1 MLILKWKTYLLCQR
15 WIVIVE
21 MCIRD
26 RSHTIHFQSQSY
38 QGAILGIDH
47 LVVDLQEHDCIS
59 IKMASKTARFLQY
72 KQVPFTK
79 RLKRAYLRS

>member
-1 MLILKWKTYLLCQR
+1 MQLSEIAGIHHNAYRSLGSSLILDK
-15 WIVIVE
+15 
-21 MCIRD
+21 
-26 RSHTIHFQSQSY
+26 SHTIRFQSQSY